1 MARMIPPVIA
11 ERAAPGEQRVFDLL
25 ASSKDTSDWIVLHSL
40 AISNHVRQVQGEA
53 DFVVIVPTRG
63 VLVVEVKSH
72 TEVSRL
78 DDGRWVLGKHDPVVR
93 GPFQQADESLHS
105 IRNYLVS
112 KGMDLQG
119 CPFVSAS
126 WFTHVRAKRVLP
138 ETLEWHSWQLLD
150 QSDLDEP
157 IEAIRRA
164 LSKGYDHL
172 HSKFP
177 AVSRDFDSQ
186 AANKLAKALRPKFDL
201 ALLPGERRLRRQGAM
216 VELIEEQFEALDA
229 MSDNHRVLF
238 EGPAGTGKTLLAV
251 EAARRASMRGLE
263 GRLLCFNRLLSKSLK
278 SDTRHIPGLTISTF
292 HSEMARLSDTPPV
305 DGIETDWDQV
315 VEGAIETLLGTP
327 AHADYLIIDEAQDLV
342 RPDYL
347 DALDLMV
354 KGGLAGGSILFFG
367 DFERQA
373 IYQQHDYREVLI
385 GRVPDLARFS
395 LTVNCR
401 NLPRVGT
408 TIETLSKMEPGYKR
422 YRRMDDGV
430 QPIFSLYAS
439 EQDRDRLLRQAL
451 KSLMDD
457 GYEFSEIIMLSPL
470 REGSAAATSRDVWLN
485 NLLEPLDAPTT
496 RAGRVS
502 FSTIHSFKGLE
513 RPAVILTDLEAA
525 PDDALR
531 SLIYV
536 GASRATDRLTIV
548 GSRDLLGSRLGFS

>member
-1 MARMIPPVIA
+1 MIPPVIA
-11 ERAAPGEQRVFDLL
+11 ERAAPGEQKVFDLL

-40 AISNHVRQVQGEA
+40 AISDHVRQVQGEA

-112 KGMDLQG
+112 KGMDLRG

-138 ETLEWHSWQLLD
+138 QTLEWHPWQLLD

-177 AVSRDFDSQ
+177 AVSRDFDFQ

-278 SDTRHIPGLTISTF
+278 SDTKHIPGLTISTF
-292 HSEMARLSDTPPV
+292 HSAMARLSDTPSV

-354 KGGLAGGSILFFG
+354 KGGLAGGSVLFFG

-430 QPIFSLYAS
+430 QPVFSLYAS
-439 EQDRDRLLRQAL
+439 DQDRDRLMRQAL

-457 GYEFSEIIMLSPL
+457 GYESSEIIMLSPL
-470 REGSAAATSRDVWLN
+470 REGSAAATSGDVWLN
-485 NLLEPLDAPTT
+485 NLLEPLDGPTT
-496 RAGRVS
+496 RAGHVS